1 MFFVCVGFFAQV
13 HQPGGEPCCGYHVG
27 GRGLAQLPPRVP
39 MGLQGGGIG
48 QLQVQLHH
56 SVHRPVHKS
65 RVGVRLE
72 NRIARVR
79 VQTGLAYRPD
89 QVRG

>member
-1 MFFVCVGFFAQV
+1 VLGFFFAQV
-13 HQPGGEPCCGYHVG
+13 HQRGGEPCCGYNVG

-56 SVHRPVHKS
+56 RVHRPVHQS
-65 RVGVRLE
+65 RVGLRPE
-72 NRIARVR
+72 NHVAGVR

-89 QVRG
+89 QFRG